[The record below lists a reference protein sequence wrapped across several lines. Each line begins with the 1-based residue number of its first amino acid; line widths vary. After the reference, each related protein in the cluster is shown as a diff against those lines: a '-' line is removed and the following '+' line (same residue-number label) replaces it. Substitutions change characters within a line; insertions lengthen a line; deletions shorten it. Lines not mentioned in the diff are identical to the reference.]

1 MWTFWVFSTRIIACL
16 LGDEPPTR
24 GKVGDLN
31 CYPLYLTF
39 SQPSDSLPFAPLA
52 DEVIYGR
59 RLKRSRV
66 DVMDISTSFI
76 LNGMSESLRNE
87 WWALRMCREKL
98 SAILRRCCGG
108 ILLLLFGLK
117 LTAISLKRG
126 RNFLQVLFRS
136 RGGSSSWK
144 YFGEFLC
151 TDIEESVFLH
161 KRGFLAAAV
170 TSFTSSSSKQHIKW
184 RTKEWLFICLIMFML
199 LSQP

>member
-1 MWTFWVFSTRIIACL
+1 MYKKVQLALTLSMLVHYYFLFPMWTFWVFSTRIIACL

-87 WWALRMCREKL
+87 
-98 SAILRRCCGG
+98 
-108 ILLLLFGLK
+108 
-117 LTAISLKRG
+117 
-126 RNFLQVLFRS
+126 
-136 RGGSSSWK
+136 
-144 YFGEFLC
+144 
-151 TDIEESVFLH
+151 
-161 KRGFLAAAV
+161 
-170 TSFTSSSSKQHIKW
+170 
-184 RTKEWLFICLIMFML
+184 
-199 LSQP
+199 